1 MKRWISACATLV
13 LAATTV
19 LTGATL
25 QALTYGH
32 AAAQDGLATVKVN
45 ISGLKGTEGVALVTL
60 YDSPESWL
68 KVPKAIQVLRLKITG
83 ATMTVE
89 FKGVKPGTYAVSVI
103 HDANKN
109 NEMDMRWLPWPKPK
123 EGSAASNDPDA
134 KAAAEAKPGPP
145 KWEAAKFEVTAEG
158 TTVKATM
165 KYYD

>member
-1 MKRWISACATLV
+1 MKRWISASATLV
-13 LAATTV
+13 LATATV
-19 LTGATL
+19 LGSAAL
-25 QALTYGH
+25 QAATYGH

-45 ISGLKGTEGVALVTL
+45 ISGFKGSEGVALVTL
-60 YDSPESWL
+60 YDSAASWL
-68 KVPKAIQVLRLKITG
+68 KVPKAIQVMRLKITG

-123 EGSAASNDPDA
+123 EGSAASNDADA

-145 KWEAAKFEVTAEG
+145 KWEAAKFEVTAAG
-158 TTVKATM
+158 TSVKATM